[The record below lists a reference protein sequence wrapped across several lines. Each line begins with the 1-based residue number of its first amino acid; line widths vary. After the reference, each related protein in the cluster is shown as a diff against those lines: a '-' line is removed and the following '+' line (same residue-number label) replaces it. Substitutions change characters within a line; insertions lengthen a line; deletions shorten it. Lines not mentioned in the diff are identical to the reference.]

1 MLVILQS
8 RKNYYFN
15 QRMNNSNNNEGAE
28 GWLSESAEIL
38 GFSSAKTLAVSAA
51 FLFFSLLAS
60 AIVIVYCINVASR
73 RHSKTTLGNVQYL
86 YDSNCEAKTSLS
98 TTPSLP
104 TYEQCLQ
111 EGQAFWW
118 DDESTVLVI
127 DDESATQ
134 PPSFSSLEP
143 KLSIK

>member
-1 MLVILQS
+1 
-8 RKNYYFN
+8 
-15 QRMNNSNNNEGAE
+15 MNSSNSNERAE

-51 FLFFSLLAS
+51 FLFVSLLAS
-60 AIVIVYCINVASR
+60 AIAIVYCVNVALS
-73 RHSKTTLGNVQYL
+73 RHSKTTLGNAPFL
-86 YDSNCEAKTSLS
+86 YDSNRGAKTSFS

-104 TYEQCLQ
+104 TYEQYLQ
-111 EGQAFWW
+111 EGQACGFWW

-127 DDESATQ
+127 DESATQ